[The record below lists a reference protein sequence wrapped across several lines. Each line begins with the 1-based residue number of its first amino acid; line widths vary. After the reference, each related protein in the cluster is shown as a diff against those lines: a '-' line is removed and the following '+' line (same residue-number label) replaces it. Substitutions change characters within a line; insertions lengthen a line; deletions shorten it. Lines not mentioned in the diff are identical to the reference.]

1 MRQQDQHVGRVS
13 GNLISRRVLQ
23 PVALAATGNVRADDP
38 NRRCGLTAQS
48 LRQGIKVAP
57 LTRQSVHT
65 HDDMR
70 TQLVTP
76 LPVGH
81 AVSARRIRTH

>member
-1 MRQQDQHVGRVS
+1 
-13 GNLISRRVLQ
+13 
-23 PVALAATGNVRADDP
+23 
-38 NRRCGLTAQS
+38 
-48 LRQGIKVAP
+48 
-57 LTRQSVHT
+57 VHT

-70 TQLVTP
+70 TLLVTP